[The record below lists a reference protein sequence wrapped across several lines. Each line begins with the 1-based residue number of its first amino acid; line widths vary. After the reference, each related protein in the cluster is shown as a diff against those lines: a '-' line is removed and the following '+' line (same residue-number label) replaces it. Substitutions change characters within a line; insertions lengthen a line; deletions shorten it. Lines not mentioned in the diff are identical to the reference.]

1 METIDKTYL
10 EEIKEAA
17 REGAKEG
24 VKESRLRRG
33 PSVGAGILSTVLG
46 KVLFAAIVIGAVVWA
61 VSAINPF
68 PKLKE
73 QLKFENGADEHDLVL
88 ENQGLLGYTAA
99 DFAEAVLGDQSK
111 LCKLEVLE
119 QKISDVGTLTETGL
133 GNLKIFSKAQL
144 ITYHGTAVYTVDL
157 SQLDTNDFSLDE
169 DQKEVTI
176 YIPHTQMEP
185 INIQSQDIEFGDVD
199 KGLLAFGDIQATP
212 EQIAEIQ
219 TEVQA
224 MMEQKVLDED
234 VAEDADRFAKLAVWE
249 MFQPAI
255 NSVTKGYSLVVE
267 FE

>member
-1 METIDKTYL
+1 METLEKTYL

-24 VKESRLRRG
+24 VIECKLRRG

-46 KVLFAAIVIGAVVWA
+46 KILFAAIVIAVVLFA

-73 QLKFENGADEHDLVL
+73 QLQFDNGASEHDLVL

-111 LCKLEVLE
+111 LCKLEVLQQE
-119 QKISDVGTLTETGL
+119 ISDVGTLTETGL
-133 GNLKIFSKAQL
+133 GNLKIFSKTQL
-144 ITYHGTAVYTVDL
+144 ITYHGTVVYTVDL
-157 SQLDTNDFSLDE
+157 SQLNRHDFSLDDE
-169 DQKEVTI
+169 KKEVTI
-176 YIPHTQMEP
+176 CIPHSQMEP
-185 INIQSQDIEFGDVD
+185 INIQSNDIEFGDVE
-199 KGLLAFGDIQATP
+199 KGLLAFGDIKATP
-212 EQIAEIQ
+212 EQMAEIQ

-224 MMEQKVLDED
+224 MMEQKVLED
-234 VAEDADRFAKLAVWE
+234 NVANDADRFAKLAVWE
-249 MFQPAI
+249 MFQPVI

-267 FE
+267 FQ

>member
-24 VKESRLRRG
+24 VKESKLRRG
-33 PSVGAGILSTVLG
+33 YSVGAGIFSTLLG
-46 KVLFAAIVIGAVVWA
+46 KILFAAIVIAAVIFA
-61 VSAINPF
+61 ISAINPF

-73 QLKFENGADEHDLVL
+73 QLQFENGASEHDLVL

-111 LCKLEVLE
+111 LCKLEVLQQE
-119 QKISDVGTLTETGL
+119 ISDVGTLTETGL
-133 GNLKIFSKAQL
+133 GNLKIFSKTQL

-157 SQLDTNDFSLDE
+157 SQLDKNDFSLDDE
-169 DQKEVTI
+169 KKEVTVS
-176 YIPHTQMEP
+176 IPHSQMEP
-185 INIQSQDIEFGDVD
+185 INIQSEDIEFGDVD
-199 KGLLAFGDIQATP
+199 KGLLAFGDIKATP
-212 EQIAEIQ
+212 EQMAEIQ

-224 MMEQKVLDED
+224 MMEQKVLED
-234 VAEDADRFAKLAVWE
+234 KVAEDADRFAKLAVWE
-249 MFQPAI
+249 MFQPVI

-267 FE
+267 FQ